1 MSCETPDFCHSLKR
15 AFLFVFYVL
24 AMKSKGYP
32 RLSIGLTC
40 FLVLVQN
47 VFCRLHFET
56 STELCCE
63 ELSNSSDFH
72 CWNKT
77 QEMKNT
83 TNTTTFAH
91 CTQEMSTKTCFNVT
105 ALQPCRDDDAAGNI
119 IEPGKRKIHI
129 GAFVPFLKDDRY
141 GHFTAMK
148 IAIELINNRTDILDN
163 YTLIL
168 DSEDTTSVSVVFL
181 FT

>member
-1 MSCETPDFCHSLKR
+1 
-15 AFLFVFYVL
+15 
-24 AMKSKGYP
+24 
-32 RLSIGLTC
+32 
-40 FLVLVQN
+40 
-47 VFCRLHFET
+47 
-56 STELCCE
+56 
-63 ELSNSSDFH
+63 
-72 CWNKT
+72 
-77 QEMKNT
+77 MKNT

-91 CTQEMSTKTCFNVT
+91 CTQEMSTKTCFHVT